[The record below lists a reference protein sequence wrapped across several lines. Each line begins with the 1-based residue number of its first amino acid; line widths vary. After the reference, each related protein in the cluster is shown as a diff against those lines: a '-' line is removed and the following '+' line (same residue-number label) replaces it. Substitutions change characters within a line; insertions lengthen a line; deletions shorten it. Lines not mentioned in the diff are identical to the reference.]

1 MAFRTLGDRV
11 ANTSPREIP
20 FEPHLYAAR
29 VAPSASLIGREVGPC
44 APRSDAPGPALVVM
58 LGRFILLL
66 ALLLSVVGFVPTDEA
81 RADYEPEYDDS
92 EIVVH
97 LMGTVG
103 IETINERWGTYVLDA
118 FPDADLY
125 LLAPQVPGEIPL
137 LAEQMQADPDIRSA
151 HPNFV
156 QDTPEGIR
164 QLLIIAVGGEYVD
177 FEDQAITERIGLD
190 VAHTITRGAGVTV
203 AILDTG
209 VDPTHEVL
217 VGHLASDG
225 YDFIDNDS
233 EPWEVA
239 NGIDDDGDLQID
251 EGYGHGTM
259 VAGIIALVAPEATI
273 LPIRVLDDDARAD
286 AFSVCK
292 AIRYAAMHGADVINM
307 SFGIPLELEAVE
319 HQIQFI
325 QNGGIILVA
334 GAGNESRGDAPFFPA
349 ADERVLMVTAVD
361 SLDVKADF
369 ADWGCAVD
377 LTAPGT
383 GVRSAFPGGQWALGS
398 GCSFATP
405 FVTGEVA
412 LILSLAPYAS
422 NDVVEDLV
430 EEAVDPIYHLPG
442 NGPFDGKLGSGRIYL
457 PLALE
462 GVTSGAGDPGV
473 AATRAA
479 VRVFPNP
486 SPGAF
491 HFRLPAGSEIGR
503 ASIYDAAG
511 RLMRTLVS
519 SGRDV
524 EWDGMD
530 AGGRRA
536 GAGVYY
542 VLIRETA
549 SEHRFGVR
557 VVR

>member
-1 MAFRTLGDRV
+1 MPRLLRALTLLAFLTGLR
-11 ANTSPREIP
+11 
-20 FEPHLYAAR
+20 
-29 VAPSASLIGREVGPC
+29 APS
-44 APRSDAPGPALVVM
+44 
-58 LGRFILLL
+58 L
-66 ALLLSVVGFVPTDEA
+66 ATEIYSEG
-81 RADYEPEYDDS
+81 
-92 EIVVH
+92 EIV
-97 LMGTVG
+97 LSLNPGYT
-103 IETINERWGTYVLDA
+103 IEEVNATWGTTTLDA
-118 FPDADLY
+118 FPEGGLY
-125 LLAPQVPGEIPL
+125 LVYAEGVEDLEL
-137 LAEQMQADPDIRSA
+137 FAEQMALEDPAVDEA
-151 HPNFV
+151 EANYYE
-156 QDTPEGIR
+156 DTPEGIR
-164 QLLIIAVGGEYVD
+164 QMVIVAVGGDYVD
-177 FEDQAITERIGLD
+177 YEDQEIGQRIGLD
-190 VAHTITRGAGVTV
+190 EAHALATGVGVTV
-203 AILDTG
+203 GVLDTG
-209 VDPTHEVL
+209 VDPDHVAFA
-217 VGHLASDG
+217 GRLAPDG
-225 YDFIDNDS
+225 YDFVDDDS
-233 EPWEVA
+233 TPWEEA
-239 NGIDDDGDLQID
+239 DGLDDDGDGQTD
-251 EGYGHGTM
+251 EGFGHGSM
-259 VAGIIALVAPEATI
+259 VAGIVALVAPGATI
-273 LPIRVLDDDARAD
+273 LPVRVLDDEGRAD
-286 AFSVCK
+286 AYTIAK
-292 AIRYAAMHGADVINM
+292 AVRYAVNHGADVLNM
-307 SFGIPLELEAVE
+307 SFGVPRTISTIG
-319 HQIQFI
+319 HQVSFADSV
-325 QNGGIILVA
+325 GVPVVA
-334 GAGNESRGDAPFFPA
+334 GAGNDSTDNPVYYPGAHSKA
-349 ADERVLMVTAVD
+349 MLITALD
-361 SLDVKADF
+361 SMDVKAGF
-369 ADWGCAVD
+369 ADWNSKVHVS
-377 LTAPGT
+377 APGT
-383 GVRSAFPGGQWALGS
+383 GVRSAYPGDQWGLGA

-430 EEAVDPIYHLPG
+430 EGAVDPIDHLPG

-473 AATRAA
+473 VATRPAA
-479 VRVFPNP
+479 RVFPNP